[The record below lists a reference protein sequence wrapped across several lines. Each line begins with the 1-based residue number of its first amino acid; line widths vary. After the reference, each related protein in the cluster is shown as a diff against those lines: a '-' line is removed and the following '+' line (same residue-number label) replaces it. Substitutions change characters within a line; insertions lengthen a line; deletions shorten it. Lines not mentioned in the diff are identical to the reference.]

1 MGSTVDSFRWIAV
14 ALSMVLGL
22 GITRLLASFVAVFR
36 SRKQSTLDWIPLA
49 WAFCI
54 FIFQLQFW
62 WAIIELPSLV
72 QIWTL
77 ASFLSLIGLT
87 LLLFIAAAL
96 ILPPDELQ
104 EQETLLAE
112 FQADGRWALIAL
124 STYFLLAL
132 FVDWLLWDMTP
143 GTHGTSTLLPLIVL
157 PLIFLLCRS
166 RRAQVVVTIA
176 YLVLGLW
183 SSWAMSP
190 AYYT

>member
-1 MGSTVDSFRWIAV
+1 MDSFRWIAV
-14 ALSMVLGL
+14 ALSMILGL
-22 GITRLLASFVAVFR
+22 GITRLLASFVAAFR
-36 SRKQSTLDWIPLA
+36 SRRHSSLDWIPLV

-62 WAIIELPSLV
+62 WAIMELPSLV
-72 QIWTL
+72 QVWTL
-77 ASFLSLIGLT
+77 GSFLSLVGLT
-87 LLLFIAAAL
+87 LLLFISAAL

-104 EQETLLAE
+104 EQETLQAE

-124 STYFLLAL
+124 SMYFVLAL

-157 PLIFLLCRS
+157 PLLFLLCHS
-166 RRAQVVVTIA
+166 RRAQVVVTLA
-176 YLVLGLW
+176 YLALGVW
-183 SSWAMSP
+183 SSLSMSP

>member
-1 MGSTVDSFRWIAV
+1 VDSFRWIAV
-14 ALSMVLGL
+14 ALSMTLGL

-36 SRKQSTLDWIPLA
+36 SRGHSRLDWIPLV

-77 ASFLSLIGLT
+77 GAFLALVGLT
-87 LLLFIAAAL
+87 LLLFISAAL
-96 ILPPDELQ
+96 ILPDNKLEKN
-104 EQETLLAE
+104 ETLQAS
-112 FQADGRWALIAL
+112 FQADGRWALISL
-124 STYFLLAL
+124 SAYFGLAL
-132 FVDWLLWDMTP
+132 LVDWVLWDITP
-143 GTHGTSTLLPLIVL
+143 ATEGGISLLPLIIL
-157 PLIFLLCRS
+157 PLVFLWCPS
-166 RRAQVVVTIA
+166 RRSQAIVTVA
-176 YLVLGLW
+176 YLLLGLW